1 MIGGINL
8 WDPGHVNITVDLV
21 TALLLGLVHG
31 ITPDEHTWPITFSY
45 AVGGYSTRRGMRAGL
60 VFSAAFTVQQCLA
73 SELAHLGLAHW
84 FTFEA
89 FDGVIYIVVGV
100 IMAAA
105 GLYVIGRGAL
115 PHLHLPGSHGAPS
128 AETQPREL
136 KPWMPA
142 VHGFI
147 AGWGL
152 DAFSAIIYTTLAPAM
167 PSAALGWLPGLFFGL
182 GTLIVQ
188 AMAGAA
194 FGLWAARR
202 KLPAEAIR
210 EIALRT
216 AARTL
221 TWGGVA
227 FTIFGV
233 VALIFP
239 DIADFGIGTRLH
251 VHNLDSVGLP
261 FLLVIFS
268 VVGVGVTTFVTE
280 TQTWRR
286 RALAA
291 SSSA

>member
-1 MIGGINL
+1 
-8 WDPGHVNITVDLV
+8 
-21 TALLLGLVHG
+21 
-31 ITPDEHTWPITFSY
+31 
-45 AVGGYSTRRGMRAGL
+45 
-60 VFSAAFTVQQCLA
+60 
-73 SELAHLGLAHW
+73 
-84 FTFEA
+84 
-89 FDGVIYIVVGV
+89 
-100 IMAAA
+100 
-105 GLYVIGRGAL
+105 
-115 PHLHLPGSHGAPS
+115 
-128 AETQPREL
+128 
-136 KPWMPA
+136 MPA